1 MVGMV
6 VQKPAGLEAEIDD
19 NMLRRNKEEFEK
31 EPDMSLPLDVYYK
44 KQERC
49 QQIAIDGKVPISEE
63 EMVLLLQIHMGQ
75 SGMVNSAWK
84 NGKHSPSESGNQGRF
99 ISDKH

>member
-1 MVGMV
+1 
-6 VQKPAGLEAEIDD
+6 
-19 NMLRRNKEEFEK
+19 MLRRNKEEFEK
-31 EPDMSLPLDVYYK
+31 EPDMSVPLDVYYK

-75 SGMVNSAWK
+75 SGMVNSA
-84 NGKHSPSESGNQGRF
+84 
-99 ISDKH
+99 